1 MDENFILNSQS
12 DLAQFYINTNSD
24 YVNNKYVSSEE
35 KNINNINNNII
46 GTIDNNYSEIKE
58 EEFEE
63 SPTKTKIKNINQNS
77 RHLTEIENLPLKID
91 LKKGKEKGTIN
102 NLIINDSLSKSPNDS
117 TIENYIKMENLYLQD
132 GKVNTTLTN
141 NIYSSKNS
149 TPNFIET
156 KRNSE
161 IIQLNE
167 EKLKNLVQKINHH
180 DDIKNIEIND
190 NDNSEINFSSNKDYS
205 DSYKDFNEEYEIR
218 QKIRNE
224 KQKKIKE
231 EIFNKLRPK
240 LFNEIYQKEYMNI
253 YNIIKNEI
261 EKELKDDLNLYF
273 NDEINEFKKK
283 QNMILIEKETLIG
296 NSMREQC
303 ENEMEIELFRI
314 IDLKEREYNLKFNK
328 EIELFKKKIEN
339 EFNKKYEKKK
349 QDLSKEINEIKSEI
363 YRAKSNEKLKINKIN
378 TLKNN
383 IKLFNERNHKIIQSL
398 DKLFPNKDY
407 DNSIN
412 PSYSDRNRIKKNLNK
427 GKENLNIDLNNDNSY
442 SNNINETNK
451 LDKLKNIDDLLINSF
466 DSNKH
471 LIRNHSINSI
481 NLKEINQQIR
491 LNTGKSCKNLINRK
505 YLSNDSSNILL
516 KTNDIINE
524 DNPINLKK
532 ELLNI
537 SNNNDNKENNSNNF
551 LNISTKNNFKKY
563 PIQNIFYSIQI
574 ENNIPMSVSAFGEY
588 LMQHIKKEEE
598 YKNIYNNEFD
608 LFYSQINQ
616 ILNRVNNQGNI
627 LINNMIDL
635 WNKLQ
640 VSYYTRYQIMKQLIK
655 LHPSNLNYFL
665 ERENEYLNYYYQITE
680 KIFRWIQNR
689 ENLKLKLQTQLNND
703 ELNDNDTN
711 EFNDITNLLDD
722 LIEQFKIKHNNLDI
736 IWKGLK
742 YQWFMN
748 YENWFYDM
756 DNYN

>member
-1 MDENFILNSQS
+1 
-12 DLAQFYINTNSD
+12 
-24 YVNNKYVSSEE
+24 
-35 KNINNINNNII
+35 
-46 GTIDNNYSEIKE
+46 
-58 EEFEE
+58 
-63 SPTKTKIKNINQNS
+63 
-77 RHLTEIENLPLKID
+77 
-91 LKKGKEKGTIN
+91 
-102 NLIINDSLSKSPNDS
+102 
-117 TIENYIKMENLYLQD
+117 MENLYLQD

-378 TLKNN
+378 T
-383 IKLFNERNHKIIQSL
+383 
-398 DKLFPNKDY
+398 
-407 DNSIN
+407 
-412 PSYSDRNRIKKNLNK
+412 
-427 GKENLNIDLNNDNSY
+427 
-442 SNNINETNK
+442 
-451 LDKLKNIDDLLINSF
+451 
-466 DSNKH
+466 
-471 LIRNHSINSI
+471 
-481 NLKEINQQIR
+481 
-491 LNTGKSCKNLINRK
+491 
-505 YLSNDSSNILL
+505 
-516 KTNDIINE
+516 
-524 DNPINLKK
+524 
-532 ELLNI
+532 
-537 SNNNDNKENNSNNF
+537 
-551 LNISTKNNFKKY
+551 
-563 PIQNIFYSIQI
+563 
-574 ENNIPMSVSAFGEY
+574 
-588 LMQHIKKEEE
+588 
-598 YKNIYNNEFD
+598 
-608 LFYSQINQ
+608 
-616 ILNRVNNQGNI
+616 
-627 LINNMIDL
+627 
-635 WNKLQ
+635 
-640 VSYYTRYQIMKQLIK
+640 
-655 LHPSNLNYFL
+655 
-665 ERENEYLNYYYQITE
+665 
-680 KIFRWIQNR
+680 
-689 ENLKLKLQTQLNND
+689 
-703 ELNDNDTN
+703 
-711 EFNDITNLLDD
+711 
-722 LIEQFKIKHNNLDI
+722 
-736 IWKGLK
+736 
-742 YQWFMN
+742 
-748 YENWFYDM
+748 
-756 DNYN
+756 